1 MMRPCEDEEAI
12 QQVVFPSDVNLAD
25 NGSDSSN
32 STEEKKEEETS
43 TTETP
48 ADNKKLTKQDVDNM
62 GDDQVLAQALKKDQ
76 NEYETGAQQE
86 LINRSVKILQKNQT
100 GALPDKDRQNI
111 VNALINTKN
120 G

>member
-12 QQVVFPSDVNLAD
+12 QQVVFPSDTNLAD
-25 NGSDSSN
+25 NGNGSSD
-32 STEEKKEEETS
+32 STEEKKEDETS

-76 NEYETGAQQE
+76 NEYETGA
-86 LINRSVKILQKNQT
+86 
-100 GALPDKDRQNI
+100 
-111 VNALINTKN
+111 
-120 G
+120 